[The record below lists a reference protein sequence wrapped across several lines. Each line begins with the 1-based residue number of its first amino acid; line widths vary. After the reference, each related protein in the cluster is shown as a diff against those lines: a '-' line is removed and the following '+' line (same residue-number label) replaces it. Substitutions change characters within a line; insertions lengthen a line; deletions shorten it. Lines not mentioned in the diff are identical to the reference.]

1 MMAKPIKE
9 TPILYGKD
17 SRTFS
22 EKMKWNEALAP
33 KEEYDKVMADYHKMK
48 LKTE

>member
-1 MMAKPIKE
+1 MAKPIKE

-22 EKMKWNEALAP
+22 EKMKWNEEHPAP